1 MFGAKTPAGRYEA
14 AATALTKAEA
24 AHRANLDDLYAAR
37 EARAA
42 TRLTPT
48 RARCAKS
55 ERELQDALHAA
66 HEAHRAYWTERRD
79 ALRDELDRA
88 SLAIAEYDALALLAG
103 DRAPHPALRYLQDR
117 ALRGHTGPNLLDQD
131 VLANDGV
138 PQESP
143 DSALLEDELGAWRP

>member
-1 MFGAKTPAGRYEA
+1 MFGAKTPADRYEA
-14 AATALTKAEA
+14 AAKALTKAEA

-66 HEAHRAYWTERRD
+66 HDVHRSYWQGRRD
-79 ALRDELDRA
+79 ALRDEMKRIALV
-88 SLAIAEYDALALLAG
+88 LAEYNAFARLAG
-103 DRAPHPALRYLQDR
+103 DHSPHPAQQHLQQLEIDGITAQNYLAD
-117 ALRGHTGPNLLDQD
+117 D
-131 VLANDGV
+131 VLASDGI
-138 PQESP
+138 PQEAP
-143 DSALLEDELGAWRP
+143 DSALLEDELGAWKP